1 MSVVI
6 SDAWR
11 QRFGGTAR
19 LYGEKALQLFADAHT
34 CVVGIGGVGS
44 WAAEALARTGIGAIT
59 LIDMDDVCVTN
70 TNRQIHALRDNVGL
84 AKAEVMAERIR
95 QINPECRVMV
105 VDDFVTPD
113 NVAQYMN
120 AGYSYVIDA
129 IDSVRPKA
137 ALIAYC
143 RRNKIP
149 LVTTGG
155 AGGQIDPTQI
165 QVTDLAKTIQ
175 DPLAAKLRERL
186 KSDFGVV
193 KNSKGKLGV
202 DCVFSTEAL
211 VYPQSD
217 GTVCAMKATAE
228 GPKRMDCAS
237 GFGAATMVTATFGFV
252 AVSHALKKMMAKA
265 ARQG

>member
-1 MSVVI
+1 MSV
-6 SDAWR
+6 
-11 QRFGGTAR
+11 
-19 LYGEKALQLFADAHT
+19 
-34 CVVGIGGVGS
+34 
-44 WAAEALARTGIGAIT
+44 
-59 LIDMDDVCVTN
+59 
-70 TNRQIHALRDNVGL
+70 
-84 AKAEVMAERIR
+84 
-95 QINPECRVMV
+95 
-105 VDDFVTPD
+105 
-113 NVAQYMN
+113 
-120 AGYSYVIDA
+120 GYSYVIDA

-202 DCVFSTEAL
+202 DSCFLLKRWCTRSQTVRCV
-211 VYPQSD
+211 
-217 GTVCAMKATAE
+217 
-228 GPKRMDCAS
+228 R
-237 GFGAATMVTATFGFV
+237 
-252 AVSHALKKMMAKA
+252 
-265 ARQG
+265 